1 MINALVIT
9 AALIATG
16 AWLTTMFGR
25 LLLQSSREGRFP
37 ARGIVYT
44 RREHPVMFPL
54 SQAIAIVMCLVGGV
68 MILVGVMFLWMMLTE
83 PDAFRNLGNKR

>member
-1 MINALVIT
+1 
-9 AALIATG
+9 
-16 AWLTTMFGR
+16 
-25 LLLQSSREGRFP
+25 
-37 ARGIVYT
+37 
-44 RREHPVMFPL
+44 MFPL